1 MFSMIFKFV
10 LSAQKQKQNQH
21 THKTDTL
28 WHQRSEDEMQLREG
42 KSPKRILPSYWRGGD
57 DT

>member
-42 KSPKRILPSYWRGGD
+42 KSPKRILPSY
-57 DT
+57 